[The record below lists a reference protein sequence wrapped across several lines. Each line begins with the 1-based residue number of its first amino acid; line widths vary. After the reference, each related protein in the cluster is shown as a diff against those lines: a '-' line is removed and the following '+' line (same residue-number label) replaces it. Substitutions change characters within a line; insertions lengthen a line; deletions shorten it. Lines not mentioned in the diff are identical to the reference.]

1 MNTRKTVY
9 EKLFR
14 NDETKL
20 ATHEVDLALVDDLAK
35 LVLSNKNAISEANRY
50 IDNVKLTWPK
60 LNAVVDEIDNMRSYV
75 KSIPSAKNALAFNNQ
90 EINKIISQ
98 IVAQTKSLG
107 VDVKGIKS
115 YNEAINSIEKNNDFI
130 KQLDFQKTVAE
141 KILLE
146 FK

>member
-1 MNTRKTVY
+1 MELSKFLTIVIPCKNEKEIISKT
-9 EKLFR
+9 L
-14 NDETKL
+14 
-20 ATHEVDLALVDDLAK
+20 DLL
-35 LVLSNKNAISEANRY
+35 NHQEN
-50 IDNVKLTWPK
+50 IDNVKVTWAK
-60 LNAVVDEIDNMRSYV
+60 LNAVVDDIDNMRSYI
-75 KSIPSAKNALAFNNQ
+75 KSIPSAKNALALNNQ